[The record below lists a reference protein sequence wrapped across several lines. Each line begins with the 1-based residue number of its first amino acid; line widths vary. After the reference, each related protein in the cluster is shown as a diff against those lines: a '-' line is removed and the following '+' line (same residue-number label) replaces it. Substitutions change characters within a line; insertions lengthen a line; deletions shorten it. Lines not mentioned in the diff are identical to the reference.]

1 MAVWACHY
9 ATTASG
15 TTAAWQC
22 SAKQCNATATGS
34 ARVPV
39 ALPVPVALIRLQ
51 LVPVGRGITAS
62 PISMMLLLLVLLA
75 PAASHALSLRPNE
88 THLFL
93 DLDGIAAIENITVA
107 LGALTK
113 NYASPAVVPEHPWEE
128 LLHFYTSAL
137 AVPAGA
143 AGAGSAAEFRLY
155 YSCFVP
161 SGPMYLC
168 VATSADG
175 GTWFKPLL
183 SAFPF
188 NGSAT
193 NRVFLVNQSSP
204 GSWPGSVFL
213 DARAGVPAAERFKLT
228 YEGAGMERLL
238 YLATSPDGLQWA
250 KRVPEAPILDTRLFS
265 DTQTAMVWDA
275 AGGRYLVFGRADAQE
290 PGNTSVGCYGAYP
303 SLRRVML
310 AVSNVSAEGPFSAPV
325 QVLGPGAP
333 DAPSCLDIYNP
344 APIAVPGA
352 LLLLPASYL
361 HYPAAAAVPP
371 PAPGATANDGL
382 LDVRLAAS
390 RNGAA
395 FALVSRDVFLER
407 GIGYRLPAAA
417 GGAFAAAGSDADAG
431 FVFACAGGLVDGEA
445 LLDPAAATQRT
456 PTAPFPFYVPPPR
469 QGLLYFG
476 AQRTHGGS
484 ASAPS
489 AGFQGVLTASLRR
502 EGWAG
507 LRSPPGDPAGAGAFT
522 TLPLTVPRAAD
533 ACGAPGAQLWLL
545 LNAAT
550 SVAGSVGL
558 ALLDGATLA
567 PLANFSTP
575 CVFTGNAVRWP
586 AAWATAGNPA
596 QPCTRDISSLA
607 GSSVAARVA
616 LRHAHLFAWELQCVA
631 AGASL

>member
-1 MAVWACHY
+1 M
-9 ATTASG
+9 
-15 TTAAWQC
+15 
-22 SAKQCNATATGS
+22 N
-34 ARVPV
+34 
-39 ALPVPVALIRLQ
+39 RL
-51 LVPVGRGITAS
+51 LTP
-62 PISMMLLLLVLLA
+62 LLLLRLLA
-75 PAASHALSLRPNE
+75 SPAPTVHALSLLPNV

-93 DLDGIAAIENITVA
+93 DLDGIATTSNVSIA

-113 NYASPAVVPEHPWEE
+113 NYSFPAVIPEHPWEAA
-128 LLHFYTSAL
+128 LHFYTSAL

-143 AGAGSAAEFRLY
+143 AGAGSAPEFRLY

-161 SGPMYLC
+161 GGAMYLC
-168 VATSADG
+168 LAVSADG
-175 GTWFKPLL
+175 LGPWHKPLL
-183 SAFPF
+183 GAFPF

-193 NRVFLVNQSSP
+193 NRVFEVNASSP

-213 DARAGVPAAERFKLT
+213 DARAGVPSAERFKLT
-228 YEGAGMERLL
+228 YEGAGGERLL

-250 KRVPEAPILDTRLFS
+250 RRAPEAPILDTRLFS

-275 AGGRYLVFGRADAQE
+275 AGGRYLVFGRSDSPL
-290 PGNTSVGCYGAYP
+290 PGNTTGGCFGAYP

-310 AVSNVSAEGPFSAPV
+310 AVSNTTAQGPYSEPV

-333 DAPSCLDIYNP
+333 DRESCLDLYNP

-371 PAPGATANDGL
+371 PAPGATANDGV

-390 RNGAA
+390 RNGTA
-395 FALVSRDVFLER
+395 FALVSRDAFLER
-407 GIGYRLPAAA
+407 GIGCRLPAAA
-417 GGAFAAAGSDADAG
+417 GGAFAAPGSDADAG
-431 FVFACAGGLVDGEA
+431 FVFASAGGLVDSEA
-445 LLDPAAATQRT
+445 LLGPAPRL
-456 PTAPFPFYVPPPR
+456 PSAPYPFYLPSPR
-469 QGLLYFG
+469 VALLYFG

-484 ASAPS
+484 ASAAG
-489 AGFQGVLTASLRR
+489 AGFQGVLVASMRR

-522 TLPLTVPRAAD
+522 TLPLTVPSAAA

-550 SVAGSVGL
+550 SVAGGVGVT
-558 ALLDGATLA
+558 LLEAGTLA

-575 CVFTGNAVRWP
+575 CEFTGNAVRWP
-586 AAWATAGNPA
+586 AAWATAGDPA
-596 QPCTRDISSLA
+596 QPCSRDIAGLA
-607 GSSVAARVA
+607 GRSIVASVA
-616 LRHAHLFAWELQCVA
+616 LRHAQLFAWELQCVA